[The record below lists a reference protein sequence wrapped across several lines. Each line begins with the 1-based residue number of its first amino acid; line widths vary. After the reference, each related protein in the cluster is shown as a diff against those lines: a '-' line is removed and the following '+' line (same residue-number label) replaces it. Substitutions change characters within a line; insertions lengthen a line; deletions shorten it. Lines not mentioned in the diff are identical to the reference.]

1 MSVHTESFNSDI
13 LEGTRTHAAPIW
25 GGLTQSQRV
34 SILELY
40 LHEIISGVAN
50 VEASVGSAAQL
61 RRWDAHT
68 FARALLE
75 SRYAHLHA
83 DEAVDGLD
91 EAIAAARVGFL
102 ETTFRL
108 PPPSQQMT
116 KMIQER
122 ARHFLAWRQTRI
134 TVDVGAWDI
143 VLGDF
148 VEDVARHER
157 SPFVCFRRPF
167 ALAVS
172 AHFCD
177 VASTVVGPLSV
188 AAFLELLAGDIV
200 LLDADDDRAA
210 AAMQSDVYLW
220 NGAIGAPLPSAS
232 GGNTP
237 ERGDVVRIHY
247 DAWLADAQD
256 GAPFDSSRS
265 AVGADGVGVPFEF
278 EVGTARVIAG
288 LERTVRRMRAGDAC
302 RVFVPSA
309 LAYGSAGSG
318 GGVVPPYAD
327 LVFAVELISVTPS
340 EPAIGAGRVETAA
353 PMSL

>member
-1 MSVHTESFNSDI
+1 
-13 LEGTRTHAAPIW
+13 
-25 GGLTQSQRV
+25 
-34 SILELY
+34 
-40 LHEIISGVAN
+40 
-50 VEASVGSAAQL
+50 
-61 RRWDAHT
+61 
-68 FARALLE
+68 
-75 SRYAHLHA
+75 
-83 DEAVDGLD
+83 
-91 EAIAAARVGFL
+91 
-102 ETTFRL
+102 
-108 PPPSQQMT
+108 
-116 KMIQER
+116 
-122 ARHFLAWRQTRI
+122 
-134 TVDVGAWDI
+134 
-143 VLGDF
+143 
-148 VEDVARHER
+148 
-157 SPFVCFRRPF
+157 
-167 ALAVS
+167 
-172 AHFCD
+172 

-327 LVFAVELISVTPS
+327 LVFAVELISVTPFKL
-340 EPAIGAGRVETAA
+340 EPAVGAGRVEIAA
-353 PMSL
+353 SMSL